1 MKKMQTR
8 IFDLLLLSALAVG
21 IAACGN
27 KNKSEDSKEVAEN
40 QNEAKFEDTKT
51 EDDTDFAVEAAD
63 AGMLE
68 VELGKLAQTNA
79 SSAKVKQFGQTMV
92 DEHSKANEEL
102 KTLAQ
107 QKNITLPGT
116 LSDDHQKKY
125 DELAGK
131 KGADFDEAYTSSMV
145 KGHEKVLD
153 AFKKEADKG
162 YDNDVKMWA
171 SGKISTLEH
180 HLEMAKQAKD
190 AADNEKKK

>member
-1 MKKMQTR
+1 MKKTKTR
-8 IFDLLLLSALAVG
+8 IFNLLLLGTLSIG
-21 IAACGN
+21 IISCGN
-27 KNKSEDSKEVAEN
+27 KNKAEDSKEVAED
-40 QNEAKFEDTKT
+40 QNEAKFEDTKV

-63 AGMLE
+63 AGMFE

-79 SSAKVKQFGQTMV
+79 NLADVKHFGQTMV

-102 KTLAQ
+102 KNLAQ

-125 DELAGK
+125 DELAAK
-131 KGADFDEAYTSSMV
+131 KGKDFDESYTELMV

-162 YDNDVKMWA
+162 HDNDVKLWA
-171 SGKISTLEH
+171 SGKVATIEH
-180 HLEMAKQAKD
+180 HLEMAKKVKET
-190 AADNEKKK
+190 ADHEKK